1 MNAVET
7 QILDQQFDF
16 RSDSTKTI
24 VAFDFASTR
33 SVEIVSESIL
43 YDFNS
48 IVSAVGGALGLFLGF
63 SFYTCI
69 MSGALLAKKKFF

>member
-1 MNAVET
+1 MNTVET
-7 QILDQQFDF
+7 QILDQQFEF
-16 RSDSTKTI
+16 RADASRTI

-33 SVEIVSESIL
+33 TVEIISESIL

-63 SFYTCI
+63 SFLSCI
-69 MSGALLAKKKFF
+69 MSGAVWAAKKLF